1 MRPSV
6 AFAADG
12 LSTPIRDLAADV
24 RDGLASTPKT
34 IPARWL
40 YDAVGSALFEA
51 ICLLP
56 WYRIT
61 RGETAMLERIG
72 PEIARLRPQLREVI
86 ELGPGSG
93 EKLSRLLAPL
103 ARPPIAMTA
112 HLVDVSEAALDA
124 AQRTLA
130 QVPGVRVVRHHA
142 TFEEGL
148 RAAAA
153 GPRTGARLVAFL
165 GSNIGNFDP
174 GPAAAL
180 LTAIAEALGP
190 GDALLLGTDLVKPE
204 RTLQEAYDD
213 PLGVTAAFNRNVL
226 ARVNRELGADFELGA
241 FRHEARWNPR
251 ESRMEMHLVSTRAQR
266 VHVPGAGVTATFEA
280 GESIWTESSYKYE
293 PEQIVAMGR
302 EAGLHSRAQWIDPD
316 ARFALTLFTR

>member
-1 MRPSV
+1 MRPSA
-6 AFAADG
+6 AFAADT
-12 LSTPIRDLAADV
+12 LSTTIRDLAADI
-24 RDGLASTPKT
+24 RQGLASTPKT

-61 RGETAMLERIG
+61 RAETAMLDRIA
-72 PEIARLRPQLREVI
+72 PEIARLRPQLREII

-93 EKLSRLLAPL
+93 EKLSRLLTPL
-103 ARPPIAMTA
+103 ARPVIGLTA

-124 AQRTLA
+124 AERTLA
-130 QVPGVRVVRHHA
+130 QVPRVRVVRHHA

-148 RAAAA
+148 HAASAA
-153 GPRTGARLVAFL
+153 PRSGARLVAFL
-165 GSNIGNFDP
+165 GSNIGNFNP
-174 GPAAAL
+174 APAAAL
-180 LTAIAEALGP
+180 LTAICAALGP
-190 GDALLLGTDLVKPE
+190 GDTLLLGADLVKPE
-204 RTLQEAYDD
+204 RTLHDAYDD

-226 ARVNRELGADFELGA
+226 ARVNRELGADFDLNA

-251 ESRMEMHLVSTRAQR
+251 DSRVEMHLVSTRAQR
-266 VHVPGAGVTATFEA
+266 VHVPGAGITPAFEA

-293 PEQIVAMGR
+293 PDQIVAMGR
-302 EAGLHSRAQWIDPD
+302 EARAPVQRTVD
-316 ARFALTLFTR
+316 